1 METETPSPQMDPL
14 NDHDLE
20 EVELE
25 FVDEPFK
32 ESDQGC
38 EPLASDSSDIDSD
51 IDPSENKINK
61 DAAWFPKEDAENDSL
76 EDSYDDGDDAVY
88 EEKSSRNNIR

>member
-1 METETPSPQMDPL
+1 MSMETETPSPQMDPL
-14 NDHDLE
+14 DDHDLE

-25 FVDEPFK
+25 FGDEPFK

-38 EPLASDSSDIDSD
+38 EPLASDGSDMDSD

-61 DAAWFPKEDAENDSL
+61 DAAMFPMEEDVENENDSL
-76 EDSYDDGDDAVY
+76 EAVY
-88 EEKSSRNNIR
+88 EEKSARNNIR